1 MEENEETKSG
11 EPKKLVYH
19 GDSEN
24 EGDDNNRVEEDPINQ
39 MELRRLSVGM
49 QQRRK
54 TNMVKVEEILARDQ
68 TINTTSDGDQVL

>member
-1 MEENEETKSG
+1 
-11 EPKKLVYH
+11 
-19 GDSEN
+19 
-24 EGDDNNRVEEDPINQ
+24 